1 MLTQLNMS
9 IEQGIQRFCQ
19 PNSHLRHLTRVPCLE
34 RIKAGKWPSPSLKDT
49 ACDPSVSQSFCWRN
63 DITAE
68 HTWMQREED
77 IQLLRSEE
85 QRNKEKTGR
94 ERDERRE
101 WGGTP
106 STTTASVI
114 VSLSGRRGLSQSVCL
129 HSRSLKR
136 RQTQE
141 VRKHVSY
148 DCFLLHSTRPPL
160 WSLETEAQLQPE
172 QDSKD
177 LSYTANTNSFQ
188 CQTGEEWCEMLVHS
202 TAIPAARWAQL
213 SMTLVSVIAVLD
225 PLSSTRLS

>member
-1 MLTQLNMS
+1 MWSVCLSVLLLEEWHYCRTHTNVNGRRHITVLDSWYQL
-9 IEQGIQRFCQ
+9 
-19 PNSHLRHLTRVPCLE
+19 CLILVCE
-34 RIKAGKWPSPSLKDT
+34 KPFLLCSATLPRQCRK
-49 ACDPSVSQSFCWRN
+49 
-63 DITAE
+63 
-68 HTWMQREED
+68 H

-94 ERDERRE
+94 ERNERRE

-141 VRKHVSY
+141 VRKHVRY

-160 WSLETEAQLQPE
+160 WSLETEAQLQAE

-177 LSYTANTNSFQ
+177 LSYTANINSFQ

-202 TAIPAARWAQL
+202 TAVPAARWAQL
-213 SMTLVSVIAVLD
+213 SMILVSVIAVLD
-225 PLSSTRLS
+225 TLSSTRLS